1 MDYGWSPEE
10 PIEWENCGR
19 DLEERRQREAYR
31 AELEADRLENEPL
44 E

>member
-10 PIEWENCGR
+10 PIEWENCGK
-19 DLEERRQREAYR
+19 DLEERRQREAYW
-31 AELEADRLENEPL
+31 AEVKADRLANEPL